1 MMNVLIVED
10 EIKTAQLLKELIE
23 SKPDFIVVSV
33 QDSIEGTVSYL
44 NRNKEKID
52 LLFLDIQ
59 LADGLSFE
67 IFNQLQINIP
77 IVFCTAYDKYML
89 KALKNNGVDY
99 VLKPFEDQDIF
110 NSLEKIKRLKSS
122 FSKDTSNPLGNV
134 QALLRE
140 QKFFQKSIIAHVGE
154 KMIPVA
160 VDTIML
166 FHLEYETVNIY
177 CSNNKKYHVF
187 KRLDEIQSILDD
199 KQFFRINRQM
209 IINRDAVREIVPYFN
224 RKVIV
229 KTAFPIPEKAVV
241 SRLKVTSF
249 LSWLEKPI

>member
-1 MMNVLIVED
+1 
-10 EIKTAQLLKELIE
+10 
-23 SKPDFIVVSV
+23 
-33 QDSIEGTVSYL
+33 
-44 NRNKEKID
+44 
-52 LLFLDIQ
+52 
-59 LADGLSFE
+59 
-67 IFNQLQINIP
+67 
-77 IVFCTAYDKYML
+77 
-89 KALKNNGVDY
+89 
-99 VLKPFEDQDIF
+99 
-110 NSLEKIKRLKSS
+110 
-122 FSKDTSNPLGNV
+122 
-134 QALLRE
+134 
-140 QKFFQKSIIAHVGE
+140 
-154 KMIPVA
+154 
-160 VDTIML
+160 ML

-177 CSNNKKYHVF
+177 CSNNKKYRVF